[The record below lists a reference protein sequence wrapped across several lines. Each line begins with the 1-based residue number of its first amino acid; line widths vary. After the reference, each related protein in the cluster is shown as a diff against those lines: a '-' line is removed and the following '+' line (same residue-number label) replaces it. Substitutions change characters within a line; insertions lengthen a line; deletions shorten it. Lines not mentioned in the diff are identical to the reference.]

1 MKTACAALA
10 LLLSC
15 SLPGPA
21 TAQDGREASLEDLQ
35 RLQESLANLD
45 DVLAS
50 LPPGDATTEEFRR
63 RAEQIRDETIYLKVK
78 TEHHQRDGGDGTG
91 LTPAEVADVRRR
103 VDVLRED
110 IDRAFGHKGGQE
122 ARLPEGTSIQV
133 RLSHGLS
140 SRTARR
146 EDRVD
151 ATVSEPVRG
160 SGVLALPAGTLVR
173 GVVRAA
179 EPAERPSK
187 AGRIEIEFDS
197 VYPDDVRFEMRG
209 RVAEIQESGE
219 RGKKA
224 GIGAVVGGILGGLL
238 GGKGGAIAGILIG
251 GGGAVVATRG
261 EDVELPAGTVLTVRL
276 EEPLVLTR

>member
-1 MKTACAALA
+1 MKAALA
-10 LLLSC
+10 TFVLLVSYILAK
-15 SLPGPA
+15 PA
-21 TAQDGREASLEDLQ
+21 TAQTRGEASLEDLQ

-45 DVLAS
+45 DVLAA
-50 LPPGDATTEEFRR
+50 LPPGDSKTEEFRS

-78 TEHHQRDGGDGTG
+78 MEHHRRDVGAGTG
-91 LTPAEVADVRRR
+91 LSVAEVADVRHR

-110 IDRAFGHKGGQE
+110 IDRAFGHADRE
-122 ARLPEGTSIQV
+122 VRLPEGTSIQV

-140 SRTARR
+140 SATARR

-151 ATVSEPVRG
+151 ATVAEPVRG
-160 SGVLALPAGTLVR
+160 NGVLAVPAGTLVR

-187 AGRIEIEFDS
+187 GGRIEIEFDS
-197 VYPDDVRFEMRG
+197 VYLDDTRVEIRG
-209 RVAEIQESGE
+209 RVAQIQESGE

-224 GIGAVVGGILGGLL
+224 GIGAVVGGVLGGLL

-251 GGGAVVATRG
+251 GGGAVVATKG

>member
-1 MKTACAALA
+1 MKAALA
-10 LLLSC
+10 TFVILVLCFLAE
-15 SLPGPA
+15 PA
-21 TAQDGREASLEDLQ
+21 TAQTRGEASLEDLQ

-45 DVLAS
+45 DVLAA
-50 LPPGDATTEEFRR
+50 LPPGDSRTEEFRS

-78 TEHHQRDGGDGTG
+78 VEHHQRDVGAGTG
-91 LTPAEVADVRRR
+91 LTVDEVADVRHR
-103 VDVLRED
+103 VDTLRED
-110 IDRAFGHKGGQE
+110 IDRAFGHADRE
-122 ARLPEGTSIQV
+122 VRLPEGTSIQV

-140 SRTARR
+140 SATARR

-151 ATVSEPVRG
+151 AIVAEPVRG
-160 SGVLALPAGTLVR
+160 NGVLALPAGTLVR

-187 AGRIEIEFDS
+187 GGRIEIEFDS
-197 VYPDDVRFEMRG
+197 VYLDDTRVEIRG
-209 RVAEIQESGE
+209 RVAQIQEGGE

-224 GIGAVVGGILGGLL
+224 GIGAVVGGVLGGLL

-251 GGGAVVATRG
+251 GGGAVVATKG

-276 EEPLVLTR
+276 EEPLVRTH

>member
-1 MKTACAALA
+1 MKAARAALA
-10 LLLSC
+10 LLLGC
-15 SLPGPA
+15 ALPGPA
-21 TAQDGREASLEDLQ
+21 TAQNRSEASLEDLQ

-45 DVLAS
+45 DVLAA
-50 LPPGDATTEEFRR
+50 LPPGDSKTDEFRS

-78 TEHHQRDGGDGTG
+78 VEHHQRDGGAGTG
-91 LTPAEVADVRRR
+91 LTPDEVADVRHR
-103 VDVLRED
+103 VEVLRED
-110 IDRAFGHKGGQE
+110 IDRAFGHAEQE
-122 ARLPEGTSIQV
+122 VLLPEGTSIQV

-151 ATVSEPVRG
+151 ATVAEPVRG
-160 SGVLALPAGTLVR
+160 SGGLALPAGTLVR

-197 VYPDDVRFEMRG
+197 VYPDDTRFDMRG
-209 RVAEIQESGE
+209 RVARIEESGE

-238 GGKGGAIAGILIG
+238 GGKEGAIAGILIG

-276 EEPLVLTR
+276 EEPLVLTP